1 MPTVARPRRAGYD
14 DPQVA
19 MPDVSVILPAAGSG
33 RRFGP
38 GAGKIF
44 QPLSGRPVLLRA
56 VDLFAGRDDVCQ
68 ILLVVSPA
76 DREHVRQ
83 HWGHELD
90 ELGIELVDGG
100 DTRSRSVRNALDRVV
115 DRAALVCV
123 HDAVRPCVSRAQIDA
138 VFAAAARGGAA
149 ILARPVRGTVKKV
162 DRSGTIE
169 QTVRRDGLW
178 EAQTPQVFDTDLLRK
193 AYASGEDATDD
204 AELVQ
209 RLGRAVTVV
218 KGDAH
223 NIKITTPADLA
234 LAEMILESALK
245 SA

>member
-1 MPTVARPRRAGYD
+1 
-14 DPQVA
+14 

-38 GAGKIF
+38 DAGKVF
-44 QPLSGRPVLLRA
+44 EPLSGRAVFLRA

-76 DREHVRQ
+76 HRERVRR
-83 HWGHELD
+83 HWGDELD
-90 ELGIELVDGG
+90 ELGAELVDGG
-100 DTRSRSVRNALDRVV
+100 DTRSRSVRNALGRVV

-123 HDAVRPCVSRAQIDA
+123 HDAVRPCAARAQIDA
-138 VFAAAARGGAA
+138 VIAAAARGGAA

-162 DRSGTIE
+162 DRSGMIE
-169 QTVRRDGLW
+169 QTVRRDRLW

-193 AYASGEDATDD
+193 AYAAGEDATDD

-209 RLGRAVTVV
+209 RLGHTVTVIE
-218 KGDAH
+218 GDPH

-234 LAEMILESALK
+234 LAEAIVRSALK
-245 SA
+245 PPRTGAGPKRTEAT